1 MAIYQI
7 KAISSA
13 GEEVE
18 FYLSAPSPDL
28 ALERAQES
36 GYDPILIKPIR
47 SFATPRKSPLDA
59 RNLSLFF
66 KMLGSLLSAGVPL
79 SSALRTLADQF
90 APPLSLKIMEALNDI
105 ASGVSRFSDSL
116 ERQGGFPPQVLGA
129 LKAAEEVGNL
139 DKVAKQ
145 VGEALGKAAYFRSL
159 AISASTYPMVILSFA
174 ILLTLSMIVF
184 IVPAMLSPILE
195 LGGDVPLPTKVL
207 LSFSGFILS
216 PFGLFALL
224 GGVLALYLYARW
236 AIRAPEV
243 RKKLEELILRAPV
256 FGPLVGY
263 SQMISFL
270 RVLALTLSSGLVL
283 SRALALAKEAVSF
296 LIYKE
301 GVERLYT
308 SVENGIPLNVAMEME
323 PKLWPAMVVGATT
336 IGLESG
342 HLAPMLNEV
351 REVYEENYEAAMKGL
366 SSALEPILLIVVGA
380 LVGGIMLA
388 ILLPYF
394 SLINALGGGI
404 Q

>member
-28 ALERAQES
+28 ALERAQEI
-36 GYDPILIKPIR
+36 GYDPILIKPVR

-90 APPLSLKIMEALNDI
+90 APPLSIKIMEALNDI
-105 ASGVSRFSDSL
+105 ASGASRFADSL
-116 ERQGGFPPQVLGA
+116 ERQGGFPPQVIGA

-145 VGEALGKAAYFRSL
+145 VGEALAKSAHFRSL
-159 AISASTYPMVILSFA
+159 AISASIYPIAILSFA
-174 ILLTLSMIVF
+174 ILLTLAMVVF

-195 LGGDVPLPTKVL
+195 LGGRVPLPTKIL
-207 LSFSGFILS
+207 LSISEFILS
-216 PFGLFALL
+216 PIGLLASSGVVLGLF
-224 GGVLALYLYARW
+224 LYARW
-236 AIRAPEV
+236 AMQTPEV
-243 RKKLEELILRAPV
+243 RRGLEELILRAPV

-263 SQMISFL
+263 AQMISFL
-270 RVLALTLSSGLVL
+270 RVLTLTLSSGLVL

-323 PKLWPAMVVGATT
+323 PKLWPAMVAGATA

-351 REVYEENYEAAMKGL
+351 KDVYEENYEATMKGL
-366 SSALEPILLIVVGA
+366 SSVLEPLLLIVVGT

-394 SLINALGGGI
+394 SLINTLGGGA

>member
-7 KAISSA
+7 KAISNA

-18 FYLSAPSPDL
+18 FYLSAPSPEL
-28 ALERAQES
+28 ALERAYES
-36 GYDPILIKPIR
+36 GYDPIEIKPVR
-47 SFATPRKSPLDA
+47 SFATPRRSPLDA

-105 ASGVSRFSDSL
+105 TSGVSRFADSL

-145 VGEALGKAAYFRSL
+145 IGEALGKSAYFRSL
-159 AISASTYPMVILSFA
+159 AISASIYPIVILSFA
-174 ILLTLSMIVF
+174 ILLTFAMVVF

-195 LGGDVPLPTKVL
+195 LGGSVPLPTKIL
-207 LSFSGFILS
+207 LFISKFILS
-216 PFGLFALL
+216 PIGLSALL

-236 AIRAPEV
+236 AMRIPEV
-243 RKKLEELILRAPV
+243 RKRVEEMILRAPV

-270 RVLALTLSSGLVL
+270 RILALTLSSGLVL

-301 GVERLYT
+301 GVEKLYA

-351 REVYEENYEAAMKGL
+351 REVYEENYESAMRGL
-366 SSALEPILLIVVGA
+366 SSALEPILLIIVGT
-380 LVGGIMLA
+380 LVGGVMLA
-388 ILLPYF
+388 ILMPYF
-394 SLINALGGGI
+394 SLINVLGGGS

>member
-7 KAISSA
+7 RAISGT

-18 FYLSAPSPDL
+18 FYLNAPSPDL
-28 ALERAQES
+28 ALEKAQEI

-47 SFATPRKSPLDA
+47 SFATPQKSPLDA

-79 SSALRTLADQF
+79 SSALKTLADQF

-105 ASGVSRFSDSL
+105 TSGVSRFSDSL
-116 ERQGGFPPQVLGA
+116 ERQGGFPPQVIGA
-129 LKAAEEVGNL
+129 LRAAEEVGNL
-139 DKVAKQ
+139 GKVAKQ
-145 VGEALGKAAYFRSL
+145 IGEALGKTAYFRSL
-159 AISASTYPMVILSFA
+159 AISAATYPIIILSFA
-174 ILLTLSMIVF
+174 IVLTLGMVVF
-184 IVPAMLSPILE
+184 IVPALLSPILE
-195 LGGDVPLPTKVL
+195 LGGDVPLPTKIL
-207 LSFSGFILS
+207 LSVSGFILS
-216 PFGLFALL
+216 LIGLFVIS
-224 GGVLALYLYARW
+224 GGVFALYLYVRW
-236 AIRAPEV
+236 AIQTPEV
-243 RKKLEELILRAPV
+243 RKKLEELVLRVPV

-270 RVLALTLSSGLVL
+270 RVLTLTLSSGLVL

-308 SVENGIPLNVAMEME
+308 SVENGIPLNVAMETE
-323 PKLWPAMVVGATT
+323 PKLWPAMVVGATAV
-336 IGLESG
+336 GLKSG
-342 HLAPMLNEV
+342 HLAPMLDEV
-351 REVYEENYEAAMKGL
+351 KEVYEENYEAAMRGL
-366 SSALEPILLIVVGA
+366 SSALEPILLIIVGA

-394 SLINALGGGI
+394 SLINALGGGT
-404 Q
+404 